1 MLYSMSD
8 GWIKIHRSILEDEL
22 YFSEK
27 FTRTQAWIDLLLLA
41 EYKPKVL
48 FVRGIRLDLQRG
60 QLAISIRDLSARW
73 KWGVNK
79 VQSFIKELVE
89 SGKIDTQK
97 SNLINVIS
105 ICKYEIYQ
113 GVDDA
118 KTIQVDTQMN
128 TQTDTQTN
136 TQTDTQAKEKV
147 TKKKFIEE
155 SKEIILGDARANAP
169 APQPKKSKE
178 EILQDTEKRRSKFY
192 NSLIPYVKIYGKEM
206 VRAFYDYWSEL
217 NKSATKMRWEQQQTW
232 ELERRLATWERKDSQ
247 YNKQGNGNSRTV
259 NSTAEQRT
267 IEAASTIAAFIADD
281 DD

>member
-1 MLYSMSD
+1 MSD

-41 EYKPKVL
+41 EYKPKTL
-48 FVRGIRLDLQRG
+48 FIRGIKLDLQRG
-60 QLAISIRDLSARW
+60 QLAISIRDLSTRW

-113 GVDDA
+113 GAEDS
-118 KTIQVDTQMN
+118 KTIQID
-128 TQTDTQTN
+128 TQTD

-147 TKKKFIEE
+147 TKKKYIEE

-178 EILQDTEKRRSKFY
+178 EILQDTEKRRANFY

-217 NKSATKMRWEQQQTW
+217 NKSGSKMRWEQQQTW

-247 YNKQGNGNSRTV
+247 YNKQSNGNSHTV
-259 NSTAEQRT
+259 NSTAEQRAAD
-267 IEAASTIAAFIADD
+267 AASIIARRLAEDDADQ
-281 DD
+281 

>member
-1 MLYSMSD
+1 MSD

-79 VQSFIKELVE
+79 VQSFMKELVE

-113 GVDDA
+113 GGDDTKA
-118 KTIQVDTQMN
+118 IETDTQMD
-128 TQTDTQTN
+128 TQTD
-136 TQTDTQAKEKV
+136 TQTDTQAKEKEKEPKRN
-147 TKKKFIEE
+147 KKYIEE
-155 SKEIILGDARANAP
+155 GKEILVGDARATAP

-178 EILQDTEKRRSKFY
+178 EILQDTEKRRKKFY
-192 NSLIPYVKIYGKEM
+192 DSLIPFVQIYGRVM
-206 VRAFYDYWSEL
+206 VRAFYNYWSEL
-217 NKSATKMRWEQQQTW
+217 NKSGTKMRWEQQQTW
-232 ELERRLATWERKDSQ
+232 ELSRRLGTWERRDSQ
-247 YNKQGNGNSRTV
+247 YNKQANGDNRTN
-259 NSTAEQRT
+259 NSTREEREAGAANLVARLIAENKPVG
-267 IEAASTIAAFIADD
+267 E
-281 DD
+281 